1 MLIRKDTLPVFLLF
15 FSRSA
20 YKNYPNTNLSS
31 QVSLGHLGMVG
42 FVGFLKYLIVE
53 SKIAWPKIE
62 TIFFFYFF
70 SIKKKKK
77 TLNSYPKPS
86 LFIYTNIIS
95 KIWSLT
101 SIITSLLLSYISVAF
116 QSMSI
121 HFSTLQSSLVLFDQ
135 LWCTLVQFSLFG
147 LFRFSVQFGPFRS
160 I

>member
-62 TIFFFYFF
+62 TLFFF
-70 SIKKKKK
+70 SIKKKK

-86 LFIYTNIIS
+86 LFIYTYIIS
-95 KIWSLT
+95 KIWSLIF
-101 SIITSLLLSYISVAF
+101 IITSLLLSYISVAF